1 MCGLAFLPDWTG
13 PTVPILPIGV
23 RFSCVFFAFWQV
35 LSLCLRSGG
44 WRCGGLWISVDFCR
58 YSRSSLRSNRGSFTA
73 RRSLWAAAR
82 VSLPLQWHHALLWL
96 TADKVRSRCR
106 SHNSQVWLKKTVSTC
121 IRLWSLCR
129 CRCHWSAWKKRKKKP
144 HKHNRAC
151 GYWPHLSMLTLAA
164 DLVTFETISRDHIM
178 LLMHLFQAACG
189 EPGSGVEP

>member
-1 MCGLAFLPDWTG
+1 MRVKGPHPDLHLQ
-13 PTVPILPIGV
+13 VEQAINSSGV
-23 RFSCVFFAFWQV
+23 DRRWFISMT
-35 LSLCLRSGG
+35 LSVASAACLVVSYFTNSSVSGVG
-44 WRCGGLWISVDFCR
+44 
-58 YSRSSLRSNRGSFTA
+58 SLRPLPLCHNTIIA

-121 IRLWSLCR
+121 IRLWSLCH

-164 DLVTFETISRDHIM
+164 ALVTFETISRDHIM